1 MPTDSQ
7 RRWCTIDPELKPLD
21 VFSSQLFSGRT
32 ALVTGGGRG
41 IGKQIALGFARLGA
55 NVVIASRNP
64 DNLDPTAEEI
74 GATGVDCLAV
84 PANIRETDQV
94 EELLQ
99 KALERFGAV
108 DFLINNAG
116 GQFPARPTQ
125 ISDGGWRAVIDL
137 NLNGTWNVC
146 SRVGPHMAKRGFG
159 AIVNVVHIYSLD
171 RGAPPFAHS
180 GAARAGVVNL
190 TRSLAYYWARHGV
203 TVNALAPGF
212 VATAGLQ
219 EEEFA
224 ALEHDDFESLTVQDI
239 PTHRLADPDEIA
251 AIAIFLCSPAARYIN
266 GAALVA
272 DGALSL
278 GNWTPWFD
286 PEEL

>member
-1 MPTDSQ
+1 MDAA
-7 RRWCTIDPELKPLD
+7 LKPFD
-21 VFSSQLFSGRT
+21 IFRPSLFSEKT

-41 IGKQIALGFARLGA
+41 IGKQIALGFAGLGA

-64 DNLDPTAEEI
+64 ENLDPTAEEI
-74 GATGVDCLAV
+74 RATGVDCLAA
-84 PANIRETDQV
+84 PTNIRETGEV
-94 EELLQ
+94 EALLE

-108 DFLINNAG
+108 DYLINNAG
-116 GQFPARPTQ
+116 GQFPARPTA
-125 ISDGGWRAVIDL
+125 ISDNGWRAVIDL

-159 AIVNVVHIYSLD
+159 AIVNIVHIYSLE

-190 TRSLAYYWARHGV
+190 TKSLAYYWARHGV

-219 EEEFA
+219 EEEFGK
-224 ALEHDDFESLTVQDI
+224 LEHEDFESVALKDI

-251 AIAIFLCSPAARYIN
+251 ASVLFLCSPAARYIN
-266 GAALVA
+266 GTTVVA
-272 DGALSL
+272 DGGLSL
-278 GNWTPWFD
+278 DSWTPWID